1 MKIVSL
7 FIKRL
12 FDIIS
17 SGILIILLT
26 PVWVIIAILIKKDS
40 EGPILFKQGRRT
52 KDGKIFQMYKFR
64 SMVVNAEKMGT
75 GLFNYENDPRVTKI
89 GRKLRDSSLDELP
102 QLFNIFKGDMTVV
115 GPRPCVTYEL
125 GDFDTLNKKYKK
137 RFQVKAGLTGLAQIK
152 GRNDISWDEKV
163 TYDNEYVDMFNKF
176 GFLADIIIGI
186 ESVFKAFKH
195 NNIYEN
201 KIDDSMNDEESAR
214 AENAIVLVISIFLY
228 GFIGVITLIGI
239 TNIFNTITTNM
250 NLRKKEFAMLKSI
263 GMTKKEFNRMIRLES
278 IFYGLKSLIVG
289 IPIGTILSYGMYTV
303 FRNNM
308 EMEYVLPYKSIV
320 MSIVFVAVIIGI
332 IMKYS
337 MSKINKQ
344 NVIETIRND
353 NI

>member
-17 SGILIILLT
+17 SGVLIILLT

-64 SMVVNAEKMGT
+64 SMIVNAEKMGT

-214 AENAIVLVISIFLY
+214 VEEEEI
-228 GFIGVITLIGI
+228 
-239 TNIFNTITTNM
+239 
-250 NLRKKEFAMLKSI
+250 
-263 GMTKKEFNRMIRLES
+263 IRLAH
-278 IFYGLKSLIVG
+278 
-289 IPIGTILSYGMYTV
+289 
-303 FRNNM
+303 
-308 EMEYVLPYKSIV
+308 LP
-320 MSIVFVAVIIGI
+320 
-332 IMKYS
+332 
-337 MSKINKQ
+337 
-344 NVIETIRND
+344 D
-353 NI
+353 

>member
-214 AENAIVLVISIFLY
+214 AEEEEI
-228 GFIGVITLIGI
+228 
-239 TNIFNTITTNM
+239 
-250 NLRKKEFAMLKSI
+250 
-263 GMTKKEFNRMIRLES
+263 IR
-278 IFYGLKSLIVG
+278 VAH
-289 IPIGTILSYGMYTV
+289 
-303 FRNNM
+303 
-308 EMEYVLPYKSIV
+308 LP
-320 MSIVFVAVIIGI
+320 
-332 IMKYS
+332 
-337 MSKINKQ
+337 
-344 NVIETIRND
+344 D
-353 NI
+353 